1 MGPCPYHSNRIHTAR
16 RRSQQE
22 VKYSGVSYQTDSDS
36 WHVRLAWPSSVPHDV
51 GYYDGL
57 YEEKMN
63 GEN

>member
-1 MGPCPYHSNRIHTAR
+1 M
-16 RRSQQE
+16 
-22 VKYSGVSYQTDSDS
+22 KYSGVSYQTDSDS